1 MELNPLYRLYVEL
14 NKKVDE
20 LIKNGV
26 PSTSSGGDVSDLIV
40 RLKNLETRPTYDSA
54 IIELTKN
61 IKKVQLDLDE
71 LTKRVDTG
79 LSKIENL
86 EARIYNLES
95 EPKIN
100 IVPLDQ
106 RVSNIE
112 NQNYKENLINLES
125 KIGNMEQLV
134 NAITDIT
141 YRINEIEK
149 KPDLNQRLSA
159 LEMNMSS
166 LNLNPP
172 VN

>member
-14 NKKVDE
+14 NNKVDG

-26 PSTSSGGDVSDLIV
+26 PTSTIGDVSDLIV
-40 RLKNLETRPTYDSA
+40 RIKNLETRPTYDTA
-54 IIELTKN
+54 IIDLNKN
-61 IKKVQLDLDE
+61 IKKLQLDIDE
-71 LTKRVDTG
+71 LNTKVEK
-79 LSKIENL
+79 LSKIDNL
-86 EARIYNLES
+86 ESRIYNLEI

-100 IVPLDQ
+100 IIPLDE

-112 NQNYKENLINLES
+112 NENYKENLLNLEN

-149 KPDLNQRLSA
+149 KPDLNQRISA
-159 LEMNMSS
+159 LEMNIAS
-166 LNLNPP
+166 LNLNPSG
-172 VN
+172 N

>member
-14 NKKVDE
+14 NTKVDG
-20 LIKNGV
+20 LIQNGV
-26 PSTSSGGDVSDLIV
+26 PSNSVGDVSDLVV
-40 RLKNLETRPTYDSA
+40 RIKNLETRPTYDSA
-54 IIELTKN
+54 IIDLTKN

-71 LTKRVDTG
+71 VIKRVDTG
-79 LSKIENL
+79 LSKIDNL
-86 EARIYNLES
+86 ESRIYNLET
-95 EPKIN
+95 EPKVN
-100 IVPLDQ
+100 IIPLDQ
-106 RVSNIE
+106 RVSTIE
-112 NQNYKENLINLES
+112 SANYNDALVNLES

-166 LNLNPP
+166 LNLNPQ
-172 VN
+172 

>member
-14 NKKVDE
+14 NNKVDG

-26 PSTSSGGDVSDLIV
+26 PSSSVGDVSDLIV
-40 RLKNLETRPTYDSA
+40 RIKNLETRPTYDTA
-54 IIELTKN
+54 IIDLNKN
-61 IKKVQLDLDE
+61 IKKLQLDIDE
-71 LTKRVDTG
+71 LNKKVEK
-79 LSKIENL
+79 LSKIDNL
-86 EARIYNLES
+86 ESRIYNLEI

-100 IVPLDQ
+100 IIPLDE

-112 NQNYKENLINLES
+112 NENYKENLLNLEN

-149 KPDLNQRLSA
+149 KPDLNQRISA
-159 LEMNMSS
+159 LEMNIAS
-166 LNLNPP
+166 LNLNPSG
-172 VN
+172 N

>member
-14 NKKVDE
+14 NTKVDG
-20 LIKNGV
+20 LIQNGV
-26 PSTSSGGDVSDLIV
+26 PSNSVGDVSDLVV
-40 RLKNLETRPTYDSA
+40 RIKNLETRPTYDST
-54 IIELTKN
+54 IIDLTKN

-71 LTKRVDTG
+71 VIKRVDTG
-79 LSKIENL
+79 LSKIDNL
-86 EARIYNLES
+86 ESRIYNLET
-95 EPKIN
+95 EPKVN
-100 IVPLDQ
+100 IIPLDQ
-106 RVSNIE
+106 RVSTIE
-112 NQNYKENLINLES
+112 SANYNDALVNLES

-166 LNLNPP
+166 LNLNPQ
-172 VN
+172 

>member
-14 NKKVDE
+14 NNKVDG

-26 PSTSSGGDVSDLIV
+26 PTTTIGDVSDLIV
-40 RLKNLETRPTYDSA
+40 RIKNLETRPTYDTA
-54 IIELTKN
+54 IIDLNKN
-61 IKKVQLDLDE
+61 IKKLQLDIDE
-71 LTKRVDTG
+71 LNKKVEKI
-79 LSKIENL
+79 SKIDNL
-86 EARIYNLES
+86 ESRVYNLEI

-100 IVPLDQ
+100 IIPLDE

-112 NQNYKENLINLES
+112 NENYKENLLNLEN

-159 LEMNMSS
+159 LEMNITS
-166 LNLNPP
+166 LNLNPSG
-172 VN
+172 N

>member
-14 NKKVDE
+14 NNKVDG

-26 PSTSSGGDVSDLIV
+26 PTSTIGDVSDLIV
-40 RLKNLETRPTYDSA
+40 RIKNLETRPTYDTA
-54 IIELTKN
+54 IIDLNKN
-61 IKKVQLDLDE
+61 IKKLQLDIDE
-71 LTKRVDTG
+71 LNKKVEK
-79 LSKIENL
+79 LSKIDNL
-86 EARIYNLES
+86 ESRIYNLEI

-100 IVPLDQ
+100 IIPLDE

-112 NQNYKENLINLES
+112 NENYKENLLNLEN

-149 KPDLNQRLSA
+149 KPDLNQRISA
-159 LEMNMSS
+159 LEMNIAS
-166 LNLNPP
+166 LNLNPSG
-172 VN
+172 N

>member
-14 NKKVDE
+14 NNKVDG

-26 PSTSSGGDVSDLIV
+26 PTSTIGDVSDLIV
-40 RLKNLETRPTYDSA
+40 RIKNLETRPTYDTA
-54 IIELTKN
+54 IIDLNKN
-61 IKKVQLDLDE
+61 IKKLQLDIDE
-71 LTKRVDTG
+71 LNKKVEKI
-79 LSKIENL
+79 SKIDNL
-86 EARIYNLES
+86 ESRVYNLEI

-100 IVPLDQ
+100 IIPLDE

-112 NQNYKENLINLES
+112 NENYKENLLNLEN

-159 LEMNMSS
+159 LEMNITS
-166 LNLNPP
+166 LNLNPSG
-172 VN
+172 N

>member
-14 NKKVDE
+14 NNKVDG

-26 PSTSSGGDVSDLIV
+26 PTSTIGDVSDLIV
-40 RLKNLETRPTYDSA
+40 RIKNLETRPTYDTA
-54 IIELTKN
+54 IIDLNKN
-61 IKKVQLDLDE
+61 IKKLQLDIDE
-71 LTKRVDTG
+71 LNKKVEK
-79 LSKIENL
+79 LSKIDNL
-86 EARIYNLES
+86 ESRIYNLEI

-100 IVPLDQ
+100 IIPLDE

-112 NQNYKENLINLES
+112 NENYKENLLNLEN

-149 KPDLNQRLSA
+149 KTRFKSA
-159 LEMNMSS
+159 NICS
-166 LNLNPP
+166 
-172 VN
+172 